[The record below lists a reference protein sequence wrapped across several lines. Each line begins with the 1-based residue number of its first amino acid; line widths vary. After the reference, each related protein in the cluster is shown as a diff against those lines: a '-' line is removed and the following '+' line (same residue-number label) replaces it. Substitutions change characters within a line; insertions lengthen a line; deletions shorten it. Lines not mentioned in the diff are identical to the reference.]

1 MGRESNAVKTLK
13 AFYKDTNVSL
23 NTDAFSA
30 ELKGTSD
37 RVAVTIVC
45 ALLDDA
51 LELAIMKKLQ
61 PLKNA
66 EYDRLFEFD
75 GIIGSFSARIDM
87 AHALGAI
94 DRTLKD
100 RLHDLREMRNA
111 CAHSKRPIS
120 FNDIEL
126 LNVWKRAMRGSIFI
140 NPKPTAVG
148 YRGALISEFFYVFNV
163 LATSEAEAKVMLK
176 DAFDR
181 ALELQKK
188 KQQTA

>member
-13 AFYKDTNVSL
+13 AFYKDRNVPL

-37 RVAVTIVC
+37 RVAVIIVC

-51 LELAIMKKLQ
+51 LELAIMKKLH
-61 PLKNA
+61 PLKDA

-75 GIIGSFSARIDM
+75 GMIGSFSARIDM
-87 AHALGAI
+87 AHAVGAI
-94 DRTLKD
+94 DRSLKE

-126 LNVWKRAMRGSIFI
+126 VNVWKRAMRGSLFQ
-140 NPKPTAVG
+140 NPEKKTAMG
-148 YRGALISEFFYVFNV
+148 YRAALISEFFYVFNV
-163 LATSEAEAKVMLK
+163 IALSEAEAKAMLRGVIV
-176 DAFDR
+176 DAL
-181 ALELQKK
+181 AKK
-188 KQQTA
+188 ATA